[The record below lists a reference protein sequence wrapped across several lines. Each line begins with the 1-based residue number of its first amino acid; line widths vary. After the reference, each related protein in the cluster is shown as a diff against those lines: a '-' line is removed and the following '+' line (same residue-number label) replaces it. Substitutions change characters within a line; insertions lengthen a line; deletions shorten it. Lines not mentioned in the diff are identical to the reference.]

1 MEDVD
6 QICNQEKTVPLEW
19 ITENGSD
26 IGEGFIGY
34 ARPLIQGEV
43 KVPMEDGLPKSHIV
57 NKRIRTTVRRR
68 EFPAPFYVQKNVG

>member
-1 MEDVD
+1 MIGFSRLPGEDYRIDYTMEDVD

-26 IGEGFIGY
+26 IGEGFIEY

-43 KVPMEDGLPKSHIV
+43 KVPMEDGLPKFAYR
-57 NKRIRTTVRRR
+57 K
-68 EFPAPFYVQKNVG
+68 